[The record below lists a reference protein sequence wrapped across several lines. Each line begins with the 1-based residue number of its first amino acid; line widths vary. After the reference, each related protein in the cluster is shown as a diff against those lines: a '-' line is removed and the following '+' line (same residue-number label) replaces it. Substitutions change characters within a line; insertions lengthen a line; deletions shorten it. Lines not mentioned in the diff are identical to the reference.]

1 MMAIVTFLQMA
12 GSRRWKTMM
21 AGLGIM
27 AGIVFFWRMGATSE
41 RQRQIKKQAEISKR
55 QQQRAAEAPRGKQPV
70 IDYLNKK
77 GL

>member
-12 GSRRWKTMM
+12 GSRVWRMVLT
-21 AGLGIM
+21 GLGIM
-27 AGIVFFWRMGATSE
+27 AAIIFFWRRGAISE
-41 RQRQIKKQAEISKR
+41 RQRHIKKQAEISKR

>member
-12 GSRRWKTMM
+12 GSRLWKTML

-27 AGIVFFWRMGATSE
+27 AAIIFFWRRGAASE

-55 QQQRAAEAPRGKQPV
+55 QQQRAAEAPRGKQQV

>member
-12 GSRRWKTMM
+12 GSRLWKTMM
-21 AGLGIM
+21 AGLGNM
-27 AGIVFFWRMGATSE
+27 AAIIFFWRRGAISE
-41 RQRQIKKQAEISKR
+41 RQRHIKKQAEISKR